1 MKYIKNVYVNGK
13 QKYGVNVEKTAEDM
27 VRLLA
32 QLHFLK
38 QAGEDIT
45 LDRTINER
53 CEVTRYIVTR
63 KMRDGIVVH
72 TYDIVDDILMRYIYT
87 ESQYQEGT
95 TERDEALSKCWDRC
109 KELYGEETTSRVIHR
124 YLNSKFKR
132 YHGPVFVDAFNGTT
146 VDWNGETIID
156 TRNTTNKD

>member
-13 QKYGVNVEKTAEDM
+13 QKYGVNVEKSSEDM

-72 TYDIVDDILMRYIYT
+72 TYDIVDDSM
-87 ESQYQEGT
+87 
-95 TERDEALSKCWDRC
+95 
-109 KELYGEETTSRVIHR
+109 LY
-124 YLNSKFKR
+124 
-132 YHGPVFVDAFNGTT
+132 
-146 VDWNGETIID
+146 
-156 TRNTTNKD
+156 